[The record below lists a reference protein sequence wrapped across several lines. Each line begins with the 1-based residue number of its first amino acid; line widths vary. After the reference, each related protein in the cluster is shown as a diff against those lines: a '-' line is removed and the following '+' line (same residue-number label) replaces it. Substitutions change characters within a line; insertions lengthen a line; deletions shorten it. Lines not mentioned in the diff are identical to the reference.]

1 MRYFSLREMYASTKA
16 NENNIDN
23 TPPLEIKAHLVE
35 LVDELLDPLREAWGS
50 PINVNSGYRCKVLNT
65 LVGGSPTSAHLSGYA
80 ADLVPSNKK
89 IREFKAFVVKWLKEN
104 NIAFDQCIC
113 ETNSRGSQ
121 WVHLGLK
128 GSNGKQRKQFLNMN
142 VI

>member
-1 MRYFSLREMYASTKA
+1 MRYFSLKEMYASTKA
-16 NENNIDN
+16 NEHNIDN

-35 LVDELLDPLREAWGS
+35 LVDELLDPLREAWGFA
-50 PINVNSGYRCKVLNT
+50 INVTSGYRCKVLNT
-65 LVGGSPTSAHLSGYA
+65 LVGGSPTSAHMSGYA
-80 ADLVPSNKK
+80 ADLFPSNNK

-104 NIAFDQCIC
+104 NVQFDQCIC